1 LAFRGSKDSPVQR
14 GAARRLVEQ
23 KIRDGRVNRSF
34 GLRAAL
40 SFLVLIA
47 IAPVF
52 GVVVQASLTE
62 QQNRLD
68 RAEASLESLVELGA
82 AHQERLVEGARQML
96 TAIAYAPPV
105 YQDDLAACATYMKRL
120 QAQYPQAY
128 GTFGLLDPQG
138 RLTCRGTAPPNAVA
152 SNDRPFF
159 RAAVAT
165 GRFSIGEYTVSRAS
179 GRQVLPFGFPV
190 YRDDNGSLR
199 GVVYVALDIALAD
212 EHLRKLTISPDVSLV
227 VADRNAVVLASA
239 GAHALPVGARV
250 PEAVFGPGSSGT
262 RPLSGR
268 RIDAKGNEWLF
279 AVQPV
284 GRAAEGG
291 LFVAGLVSTADV
303 LAPAAQRLQMQLGAL
318 TLISVLAAL
327 AAWLFG
333 DRVVAR
339 PIGRLLARVD
349 ALAREELR
357 LDAPPPAGRLREF
370 DELDRRFYEMAQ
382 RLAERSVQ
390 RDGAMAE
397 MAGQKNLLESV
408 LESMGEGVLVVDRR
422 GRFMHANA
430 AAHAIMPGAIEFT
443 RQRNPD
449 WGLAGDW
456 GLFQPDGTSVPR
468 REGTAA
474 RVLAGEG
481 ADNFRYLVKGRL
493 SGGPARIVQGQAR
506 TLRSP
511 EGEQY
516 GTVVVFADITSTY
529 RAEQALRESEQ
540 RYRTLF
546 DANPHPMWVYDL
558 ETLGFLTV
566 NDAAVAHY
574 GYSREEFL
582 AMTISQIRPAE
593 DVEPML
599 RAVSDEAQV
608 HSPAAWRHRR
618 KDGTLIHVEISS
630 HTLDYGGRKARMVLA
645 HDVTQRLLAQE
656 ALEHLNQTLERRVHE
671 RTRELAVSNSE
682 LESFAYSVSHDLRAP
697 LQVIDGFGRALL
709 ARTEIQ
715 LDERARHFLARI
727 RDNTRQMGELID
739 DLLSLAHVTRAEI
752 RSERV
757 NLAPKA
763 AQIVERLRQRDPE
776 RDVTVDIDDDVTCRG
791 DARLLAIVLE
801 NLVENAWK
809 FTARTPGARIC
820 IGRTAGRGGEDVIFV
835 EDNGAGFDMAY
846 AAKLFNAF
854 QRLHAAS
861 EFPGTGI
868 GLATV
873 HRIVTRHGGR
883 VWADARPGQ
892 GATFHF
898 TLEAGARDE
907 EQQPDSPG
915 RGQPRPP
922 GTHPHDA
929 GREQCAQ

>member
-1 LAFRGSKDSPVQR
+1 MAG
-14 GAARRLVEQ
+14 
-23 KIRDGRVNRSF
+23 VNRSF

-40 SFLVLIA
+40 SCLVLIA

-52 GVVVQASLTE
+52 GVVVQASLAD

-68 RAEASLESLVELGA
+68 RAQASLKSLVELGA

-96 TAIAYAPPV
+96 TAIAYSPPV
-105 YQDDLAACATYMKRL
+105 YEDAPGACATYMKRL
-120 QAQYPQAY
+120 QAQYPAAY

-138 RLTCRGTAPPNAVA
+138 RLTCRGSAAPTAVV
-152 SNDRPFF
+152 SSDRPFF
-159 RAAVAT
+159 RAAIST
-165 GRFSIGEYTVSRAS
+165 GRFSVGEYTVSRAS
-179 GRQVLPFGFPV
+179 GRQVLPFGLPV
-190 YRDDNGSLR
+190 YRDGTGALR
-199 GVVYVALDIALAD
+199 GVVYVALDVALAD
-212 EHLRKLTISPDVSLV
+212 EHLRNLTISPDVSLL

-239 GAHALPVGARV
+239 GTHALPVGARV
-250 PEAVFGPGSSGT
+250 PETAFGPANTGT
-262 RPLSGR
+262 APRSGR
-268 RIDAKGNEWLF
+268 RVDAQGREWLF

-284 GRAAEGG
+284 GLAAEGG

-303 LAPAAQRLQMQLGAL
+303 LAPAARRLNLQLGAL
-318 TLISVLAAL
+318 ALISLLAAL

-339 PIGRLLARVD
+339 PIGRLLVRVD

-357 LDAPPPAGRLREF
+357 LDAAPPNGRLRELA
-370 DELDRRFYEMAQ
+370 ELDRRFYAMAQ

-397 MAGQKNLLESV
+397 MAAQKSLLESV

-430 AAHAIMPGAIEFT
+430 AARRIMPGVIEFT
-443 RQRNPD
+443 RQKAPD
-449 WGLAGDW
+449 WRCAGEW
-456 GLFQPDGTSVPR
+456 GLLQVDGMP
-468 REGTAA
+468 
-474 RVLAGEG
+474 LAPGRG
-481 ADNFRYLVKGRL
+481 PQLHALADESGDSLRYKVQGRL
-493 SGGPARIVQGQAR
+493 SGGDAKVIQGRARR
-506 TLRSP
+506 LRSP

-516 GTVVVFADITSTY
+516 GEVLVFADITSTY
-529 RAEQALRESEQ
+529 LAEQGLRESEQ

-546 DANPHPMWVYDL
+546 EANPHTMWVYDL
-558 ETLGFLTV
+558 ETLRFLTV

-582 AMTISQIRPAE
+582 GMTIGQIRPTE
-593 DVEPML
+593 DVEPL
-599 RAVSDEAQV
+599 LHAVRNEAEV
-608 HSPAAWRHRR
+608 HSPATWRHRR

-630 HTLDYGGRKARMVLA
+630 HSLDYGGRRARMVLA
-645 HDVTQRLLAQE
+645 HDVTQRLATQL
-656 ALEHLNQTLERRVHE
+656 ALEHLNDTLERRVTE
-671 RTRELAVSNSE
+671 RTRELAVANRE

-715 LDERARHFLARI
+715 LDERARHFLVRI
-727 RDNTRQMGELID
+727 RENTRQMGELID

-763 AQIVERLRQRDPE
+763 AQIVERLRQRDE
-776 RDVTVDIDDDVTCRG
+776 DRQVTVEIDEEVICWG
-791 DARLLAIVLE
+791 DPPLLAIVLE
-801 NLVENAWK
+801 NLIENAWK
-809 FTARTPGARIC
+809 FTARTPAAHIRIGCKARE
-820 IGRTAGRGGEDVIFV
+820 AGDEVIYV
-835 EDNGAGFDMAY
+835 QDNGAGFDMAY
-846 AAKLFNAF
+846 ASKLFNAF
-854 QRLHAAS
+854 QRLHTVA

-883 VWADARPGQ
+883 VWAQARPGH
-892 GATFHF
+892 GATFQF
-898 TLEAGARDE
+898 TLNTGASDE
-907 EQQPDSPG
+907 QQQPDFAG
-915 RGQPRPP
+915 RGQPRSP
-922 GTHPHDA
+922 GAHADDA
-929 GREQCAQ
+929 GREQCPQ

>member
-1 LAFRGSKDSPVQR
+1 
-14 GAARRLVEQ
+14 
-23 KIRDGRVNRSF
+23 VNRSF

-52 GVVVQASLTE
+52 GVVVQASLAE

-68 RAEASLESLVELGA
+68 RAATSLDSLVELGA

-105 YQDDLAACATYMKRL
+105 YEDDLAACATYMKRL
-120 QAQYPQAY
+120 QAQYPSAY

-138 RLTCRGTAPPNAVA
+138 RLTCRGTAPPATVV

-165 GRFSIGEYTVSRAS
+165 GRFSVGEYTVSRAS
-179 GRQVLPFGFPV
+179 GRRVLPFGLPV
-190 YRDDNGSLR
+190 YRDGNGSLR
-199 GVVYVALDIALAD
+199 GVVYVALDVALAD
-212 EHLRKLTISPDVSLV
+212 EHLRKLGISPDVSLLV
-227 VADRNAVVLASA
+227 GDRNGVVLAST
-239 GAHALPVGARV
+239 GAHAMPVGARV
-250 PEAVFGPGSSGT
+250 PEAAFGSGNSGR

-268 RIDAKGNEWLF
+268 RVDAQGQEWLF

-284 GRAAEGG
+284 ARAAEGG

-303 LAPAAQRLQMQLGAL
+303 LAPATQRLQMQLGAL
-318 TLISVLAAL
+318 TLIFVLAAS

-339 PIGRLLARVD
+339 PIARLLARVD
-349 ALAREELR
+349 ALAGEQLR
-357 LDAPPPAGRLREF
+357 LDAAPPAGRLRELA
-370 DELDRRFYEMAQ
+370 ELDRRFYEMAQ

-422 GRFMHANA
+422 ERFMHANA
-430 AAHAIMPGAIEFT
+430 AAQRILPGVVEFT
-443 RQRNPD
+443 RQKEPD
-449 WGLAGDW
+449 WREAGEWGLLQLDGSPAPRRAGPGLHYLATGNSGGFRYQVGGRLAG
-456 GLFQPDGTSVPR
+456 GQT
-468 REGTAA
+468 
-474 RVLAGEG
+474 
-481 ADNFRYLVKGRL
+481 K
-493 SGGPARIVQGQAR
+493 IIQGQVRA
-506 TLRSP
+506 LRSP
-511 EGEQY
+511 QDEPY
-516 GTVVVFADITSTY
+516 GTVLVFADITASY
-529 RAEQALRESEQ
+529 GAEQALRESEQ

-546 DANPHPMWVYDL
+546 EANPHPMWVYDL

-582 AMTISQIRPAE
+582 AMTIAQIRPVE
-593 DVEPML
+593 DVEPLL
-599 RAVSDEAQV
+599 RAVRDDAEV

-618 KDGTLIHVEISS
+618 KDGTLIDVEISS
-630 HTLDYGGRKARMVLA
+630 HTLDYRGRAARMVLA
-645 HDVTQRLLAQE
+645 HDVTQRLQAQA
-656 ALEHLNQTLERRVHE
+656 ALEHLNETLERRVIE
-671 RTRELAVSNSE
+671 RTRELAVSNRE

-709 ARTEIQ
+709 ARSEIQ
-715 LDERARHFLARI
+715 LDERGRHFLARI
-727 RDNTRQMGELID
+727 RENTRQMGELID

-757 NLAPKA
+757 DLGPKA
-763 AQIVERLRQRDPE
+763 AQIAERLRQRDPE
-776 RDVTVDIDDDVTCRG
+776 RDVAVAIEDDLTCCG
-791 DARLLAIVLE
+791 DPRLLAIVLE
-801 NLVENAWK
+801 NLIENAWK
-809 FTARTPGARIC
+809 FTARTPGAHVRV
-820 IGRTAGRGGEDVIFV
+820 GRKAGAAGEDVIFV
-835 EDNGAGFDMAY
+835 SDNGAGFDMAY
-846 AAKLFNAF
+846 ADKLFNAF

-873 HRIVTRHGGR
+873 HRIVTRHGGH
-883 VWADARPGQ
+883 VWAEASPGQ

-898 TLEAGARDE
+898 TLRSGANDE
-907 EQQPDSPG
+907 KQ
-915 RGQPRPP
+915 
-922 GTHPHDA
+922 
-929 GREQCAQ
+929 